1 VSARVQH
8 IFSLSLPG
16 IPQTQVIREL
26 PYHQALKVWGDKI
39 GLAYFLNHNP
49 FSMKKL
55 TIAIILNG
63 IALLGFSQDSAKI
76 ASIKT
81 LLEVTGSGKLGVQAV
96 QNMIASYK
104 QNLPSVPEEFWNE
117 FMKEVN
123 TDVLTSMVIPI
134 YDKYYSLEELNAIIA
149 FYQTPIGKKVISTL
163 PQIMQESMQAGQ
175 SWGKEVGEKA
185 FNKLKEQGFIKD

>member
-1 VSARVQH
+1 
-8 IFSLSLPG
+8 
-16 IPQTQVIREL
+16 
-26 PYHQALKVWGDKI
+26 
-39 GLAYFLNHNP
+39 
-49 FSMKKL
+49 MKKL

-76 ASIKT
+76 ASIRE

-96 QNMIASYK
+96 QNMIASYR

-123 TDVLTSMVIPI
+123 TEVLTTMVIPI

-149 FYQTPIGKKVISTL
+149 FYKTPIGKKVIATL

>member
-1 VSARVQH
+1 
-8 IFSLSLPG
+8 
-16 IPQTQVIREL
+16 
-26 PYHQALKVWGDKI
+26 
-39 GLAYFLNHNP
+39 
-49 FSMKKL
+49 MKKL

-76 ASIKT
+76 ASIKE

-96 QNMIASYK
+96 QNMIASYR

-123 TDVLTSMVIPI
+123 TEVLTTMVIPI

-149 FYQTPIGKKVISTL
+149 FYKTPIGKKVIATL

>member
-1 VSARVQH
+1 
-8 IFSLSLPG
+8 
-16 IPQTQVIREL
+16 
-26 PYHQALKVWGDKI
+26 
-39 GLAYFLNHNP
+39 
-49 FSMKKL
+49 MKKL

-76 ASIKT
+76 ASIRE

-96 QNMIASYK
+96 QNMIASYR
-104 QNLPSVPEEFWNE
+104 QNLPSVPEEFWSE

-123 TDVLTSMVIPI
+123 TEVLTTMVIPI

-149 FYQTPIGKKVISTL
+149 FYKTPIGKKVIATL